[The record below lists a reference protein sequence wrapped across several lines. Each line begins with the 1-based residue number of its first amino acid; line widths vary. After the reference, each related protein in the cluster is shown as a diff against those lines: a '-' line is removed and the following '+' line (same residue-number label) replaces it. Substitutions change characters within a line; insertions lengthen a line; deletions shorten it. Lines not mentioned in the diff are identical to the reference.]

1 MAVIKRLERLGEV
14 WFWAKSKLSSC
25 LILFWNQFEMFIATL
40 RSSSTLW
47 RVFKMKSI
55 SRLWCELFIENSDE
69 NVFNENSDKKNL
81 IENSDEHHFNENS
94 NELWVDLKQC
104 HLSSAEHPLHCRI
117 GAARQL
123 KCKIIVKSVHWACCC
138 IEAGG
143 ALPRKRRA
151 LLGLGWPACCPLA
164 DSQLSPVQIGD
175 TGDGGSAAYIMV
187 GWSGLEN
194 YCCDGW
200 FSITSCCVWFLDAG
214 MD

>member
-1 MAVIKRLERLGEV
+1 MKTFLLKTLTRIFLMKILIKI
-14 WFWAKSKLSSC
+14 
-25 LILFWNQFEMFIATL
+25 ILLKTL
-40 RSSSTLW
+40 T
-47 RVFKMKSI
+47 SI
-55 SRLWCELFIENSDE
+55 ILLENSD
-69 NVFNENSDKKNL
+69 
-81 IENSDEHHFNENS
+81 
-94 NELWVDLKQC
+94 ELWVDLKQP
-104 HLSSAEHPLHCRI
+104 HISSAEHPLHCRI